1 MCLCLYMKYMKF
13 DNYDIYERHLL
24 WLCFFYMKDE
34 TIKYI
39 IMVIINR
46 YLLWLCLYIELYIL
60 ITFFFF
66 FWESI
71 FLSLNWGFNIFFF
84 LFSFLRNKHTQG
96 SGNIVLTKVL
106 KTGPDRPIQL
116 VELGIGGQFGLGK
129 MAKIRVKSVKN
140 REPEANLILPL
151 VWLLKHWF

>member
-46 YLLWLCLYIELYIL
+46 YLLWLCFYIELYIL
-60 ITFFFF
+60 ITFFF
-66 FWESI
+66 EKVYSYHLI
-71 FLSLNWGFNIFFF
+71 EGLI
-84 LFSFLRNKHTQG
+84 FSFLRNKHTQG

-116 VELGIGGQFGLGK
+116 VELGIRGQFGLGK
-129 MAKIRVKSVKN
+129 MAKIKVKSVKN
-140 REPEANLILPL
+140 REPEANLILPP

>member
-13 DNYDIYERHLL
+13 GNYDIYERHLL

-66 FWESI
+66 FFEKVYSYHLI
-71 FLSLNWGFNIFFF
+71 EGLI
-84 LFSFLRNKHTQG
+84 FSFLRNKHTQG

-106 KTGPDRPIQL
+106 KTGPNWPIQL

-140 REPEANLILPL
+140 REPEANPILPL

>member
-13 DNYDIYERHLL
+13 GNYDIYERHLL

-66 FWESI
+66 FEKVYSYHLIEGLI
-71 FLSLNWGFNIFFF
+71 FSFFFIFFF
-84 LFSFLRNKHTQG
+84 EKQTHTREWKYSFNQG
-96 SGNIVLTKVL
+96 FKNW
-106 KTGPDRPIQL
+106 TGPAYPTGWTRNRRP
-116 VELGIGGQFGLGK
+116 V
-129 MAKIRVKSVKN
+129 RSRKN
-140 REPEANLILPL
+140 G
-151 VWLLKHWF
+151 